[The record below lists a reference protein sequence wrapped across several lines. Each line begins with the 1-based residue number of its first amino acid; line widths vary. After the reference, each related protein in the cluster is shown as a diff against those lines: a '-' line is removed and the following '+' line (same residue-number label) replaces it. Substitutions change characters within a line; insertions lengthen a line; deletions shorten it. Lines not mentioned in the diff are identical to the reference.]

1 MRGDSRALK
10 QFRGHESGG
19 DGSGH
24 GKGKWRLKGRAT
36 CWFLMLRKMYL
47 VLLLGEGLIKVD
59 GMGMMSVAKVCCWV
73 GRVHWFDY
81 Q

>member
-1 MRGDSRALK
+1 
-10 QFRGHESGG
+10 
-19 DGSGH
+19 
-24 GKGKWRLKGRAT
+24 
-36 CWFLMLRKMYL
+36 MLRKMYL